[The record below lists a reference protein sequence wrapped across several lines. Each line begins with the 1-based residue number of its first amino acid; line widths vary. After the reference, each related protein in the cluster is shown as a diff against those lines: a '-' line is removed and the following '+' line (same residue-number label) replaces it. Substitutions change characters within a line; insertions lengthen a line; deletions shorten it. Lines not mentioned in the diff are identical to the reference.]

1 MKPPRSPGHAAG
13 GDGRADDGRQFPAES
28 EWLDLP
34 IPDAAPSPGEGSELP
49 SRSFVDRV
57 VQALH
62 EERALDGALEALDR
76 DLPRIVLQAH
86 TPPPPSADFVAR
98 TLAAARQERRS
109 HWQQLLARHVA
120 PEPSPQFVEQTL
132 AALREAAAPLAA
144 DPSSR
149 READRRGGSVPAVGV
164 PGSSAPAGRALG
176 RDAASSDPASG
187 IPASSGLGR
196 TAAWRRLRWP
206 LLAAAAGLVLWNAL
220 GRGTGTAF
228 EVQIVQHAA
237 PAYAHA
243 WASGPTGVVLAQRAD
258 RDDPA
263 ALASGTPDGLWLA
276 FAEGRR

>member
-1 MKPPRSPGHAAG
+1 MKPPPRSTARTAG
-13 GDGRADDGRQFPAES
+13 GDGEGRADGGRPFPAES
-28 EWLDLP
+28 EWLELS
-34 IPDAAPSPGEGSELP
+34 IPDDGPGEGSELP

-86 TPPPPSADFVAR
+86 SPPPPSADFVAR
-98 TLAAARQERRS
+98 TLAAARQERRT

-120 PEPSPQFVEQTL
+120 PQPSPQFVEQTL
-132 AALREAAAPLAA
+132 AALRQEAAVPHH
-144 DPSSR
+144 
-149 READRRGGSVPAVGV
+149 RGRG
-164 PGSSAPAGRALG
+164 
-176 RDAASSDPASG
+176 
-187 IPASSGLGR
+187 PASS
-196 TAAWRRLRWP
+196 WRRLGWP
-206 LLAAAAGLVLWNAL
+206 VLAAAAALVLWNAL

-243 WASGPTGVVLAQRAD
+243 WASGPTGVLRAQRAD
-258 RDDPA
+258 VDDPT

-276 FAEGRR
+276 FAEGR